1 MRRGTL
7 VTLFAA
13 MILLMLAGTA
23 IAGPLPGAIFTTL
36 EDGSRVNANI
46 YQYKEDVYLDGGPGV
61 QAPSKAAALPEGWYY
76 FQVTDPSGKVLLST
90 DPVECR
96 QFYVSADGVITEV
109 YTGATMEIFSK
120 VRGKMVSSVIDCT
133 HKTGIDQDHAD
144 KGAITV
150 QLFPYNDTPNK
161 GGVYK
166 VWVTPVD
173 KFAGDPKLVDN
184 GYSPGNYHGFIPSW
198 SKTDNFKVRMKKPPP
213 PDTTVIVKKFHDL
226 NANGVWD
233 EGEPELAW
241 QVEITDPLG
250 TTNIDT
256 TPFQKIVAPGGM
268 WYFEELFPD
277 VDVECDPGWM
287 QTALIVDGVPQPVSP
302 KIGLNLQE
310 STGETITIVF
320 GNVKLGCVEAVKFYD
335 KNANA
340 EWDEGE
346 SPIEGFRIR
355 LTGTNV
361 KGELVDIVAQ
371 TRANG
376 SVRFC
381 GLLPGDYKIEELM
394 PNGDW
399 IATTPESHE
408 FSLAPGDCKY
418 FEFGNVCVL
427 YVDFNTKGFW
437 HNKNGL
443 ALIQPEWIDYVNGL
457 DPYKAN
463 PFDGLDAEGNPVPA
477 AKGPAGEDIAAAGTA
492 LAEISAYLVDSNAG
506 GDPKIQLGQQLLAF
520 TFNVKYTGAGAIW
533 GPDGITSADAM
544 IADATAAWNAGGA
557 AANQWAGVLD
567 GYNNMNGEDGAPLV
581 TIVRAEPCAVVY

>member
-1 MRRGTL
+1 MRRGML

-13 MILLMLAGTA
+13 LILLMFAGSA

-36 EDGSRVNANI
+36 EDGTRVNANI

-109 YTGATMEIFSK
+109 YTGATMEVLSK
-120 VRGKMVSSVIDCT
+120 VRGKMVSSVVDCT
-133 HKTGIDQDHAD
+133 HKTGIDTDHAD

-150 QLFPYNDTPNK
+150 QLFPYDNTPNK

-173 KFAGDPKLVDN
+173 KFAGDPKLVDS
-184 GYSPGNYHGFIPSW
+184 GYSPGNFHGFIPSW
-198 SKTDNFKVRMKKPPP
+198 SKTDNFKVRTKKPPP
-213 PDTTVIVKKFHDL
+213 PDTTIIVKKFHDL
-226 NANGVWD
+226 NANGAWD
-233 EGEPELAW
+233 EGEPELGW

-277 VDVECDPGWM
+277 VDAGCDPGWL
-287 QTALIVDGVPQPVSP
+287 QTALIVDGVPQPLSP
-302 KIGLNLQE
+302 KVGLELQE
-310 STGETITIVF
+310 STGKTITIVF
-320 GNVKLGCVEAVKFYD
+320 GNVKLSCVEAVKFYD
-335 KNANA
+335 KNVNGK
-340 EWDEGE
+340 WDEGE
-346 SPIEGFRIR
+346 APVEGFKMR

-361 KGELVDIVAQ
+361 RGEVVDMVAY
-371 TRANG
+371 TGTNG
-376 SVRFC
+376 SARFC
-381 GLLPGDYKIEELM
+381 GLLPGDYKVEELM

-399 IATTPESHE
+399 IATTPECYE
-408 FSLAPGDCKY
+408 FSLEPGDCTY
-418 FEFGNVCVL
+418 FEFGNVCVM

-443 ALIQPEWIDYVNGL
+443 ALIQPAWIEYVNGL
-457 DPYKAN
+457 DPYKGN
-463 PFDGLDAEGNPVPA
+463 PFDGLDADGNPVPA
-477 AKGPAGEDIAAAGTA
+477 AKGPAGENIAAEGTA
-492 LAEISAYLVDSNAG
+492 LAEISAYLVDSNAS

-520 TFNVKYTGAGAIW
+520 IFNAKYTGADAIW
-533 GPDGITSADAM
+533 GPDGMTSADAM
-544 IADATAAWNAGGA
+544 IADAIAAWNAGGS
-557 AANQWAGVLD
+557 AANHWAGVLD
-567 GYNNMNGEDGAPLV
+567 GYNNNDMV
-581 TIVRAEPCAVVY
+581 KIVKTVPCAVSYD